1 MISSKE
7 TSKCSQLPKD
17 CLIMQQVFLAYLAT
31 CSYGAGHTVASL
43 FLLDILFTK
52 KGVSHLRPKSTTYS
66 KINNISYPNL
76 GLASGYSCLD
86 SFPLL
91 NLAPKVG

>member
-1 MISSKE
+1 
-7 TSKCSQLPKD
+7 
-17 CLIMQQVFLAYLAT
+17 MQQVFLAYLAT

-52 KGVSHLRPKSTTYS
+52 KGVSHLRPKSTTNS
-66 KINNISYPNL
+66 KINNYITYPNL
-76 GLASGYSCLD
+76 GLASGYSCLG